1 MSETEDKG
9 WRDTILAGLANYI
22 DAGSIVAGSVA
33 LAFWKNIYGLSDTFI
48 GLIGAF
54 SANAIS
60 AGVGAL
66 IGGWLC
72 DKVGRKKIYQYDMI
86 VYAVGMALLYYA
98 RHALDVETIVLDEGC
113 LLIERWDAGRRE
125 EIRLDPYRTRILAPA
140 PRERK
145 LIELESHGRRV
156 QLGAYVSEALRT
168 QVAHELKQAI
178 RSALL

>member
-1 MSETEDKG
+1 MSL
-9 WRDTILAGLANYI
+9 LARRWTLTRNCSLTPSQSAAVYALLCAASFGIALVFLVQGI
-22 DAGSIVAGSVA
+22 WMV
-33 LAFWKNIYGLSDTFI
+33 LAF
-48 GLIGAF
+48 
-54 SANAIS
+54 
-60 AGVGAL
+60 AL
-66 IGGWLC
+66 
-72 DKVGRKKIYQYDMI
+72 VEMT
-86 VYAVGMALLYYA
+86 AVGMALLYYA